1 MAQNLVFLFYNPL
14 SPEDHEKYGLKAMA
28 ALGAHCQF
36 WVLLP
41 LMGPHRSVAPGPEWV
56 LDWADLDRRFAALPP
71 KTLFVDFFGGLSAW
85 VGPMERVY
93 RRMKAY
99 GFEYVIPSLAPLPL
113 AVPGGPPGQE
123 TGALSRRLAKL
134 KGLNKKRLKDLWTS
148 RLVLLLKR
156 ATQIYPKPVRV
167 FSLANES
174 LDQYC
179 QRNQFPKEQVVPI
192 HSMDYDRF
200 LAYRS
205 SVPKAHPQ
213 KVCVFL
219 DQAFTHHPD
228 LKQILGQ
235 DPAKGA
241 EAYLEKM
248 NRLFDRIEAKT
259 GLRVVIAAHPRSQ
272 YETLGNP
279 FGGREL
285 VKGSTLEWVDRSQM
299 VVAHWSTSVGL
310 AALFGKPLLI
320 AWVAGAHPLTRTLA
334 HKLNTSLIDL
344 ERAEELDHFNL
355 EQFPYRATDYSS
367 YIRHYLKS
375 DLAPAEQSCWQIMGP
390 KLLGL

>member
-1 MAQNLVFLFYNPL
+1 MAQTLVFLFYNPL
-14 SPEDHEKYGLKAMA
+14 SPEDPEKYGLKAMESM
-28 ALGAHCQF
+28 GARCQF

-41 LMGPHRSVAPGPEWV
+41 LMSQHRPLEPGPEWV
-56 LDWADLDRRFAALPP
+56 LDWADLDHRFAALEPEA
-71 KTLFVDFFGGLSAW
+71 LFVDFFGGLSAW

-93 RRMKAY
+93 RRMKAF
-99 GFEYVIPSLAPLPL
+99 GFRYVIPNLAPLPI
-113 AVPGGPPGQE
+113 AVPLVSSGLERGRF
-123 TGALSRRLAKL
+123 SRRLAKL
-134 KGLNKKRLKDLWTS
+134 KGLNKKRFKDLWTS

-156 ATQIYPKPVRV
+156 ATQIYPKPVQV
-167 FSLANES
+167 FSLDNET

-179 QRNQFPKEQVVPI
+179 YRNQFPKELVVPI

-200 LAYRS
+200 LAYRNS
-205 SVPKAHPQ
+205 TPKAHPQ

-241 EAYLEKM
+241 EAYLKKM
-248 NRLFDRIEAKT
+248 NRLFGEIESKT
-259 GLRVVIAAHPRSQ
+259 GLKVVIAAHPRSQ
-272 YETLGNP
+272 YDKLGNP
-279 FGGREL
+279 FEEREL

-320 AWVAGAHPLTRTLA
+320 AWVAGSHPLTRTLA

-344 ERAEELDHFNL
+344 ERPEELDHFNL
-355 EQFPYRATDYSS
+355 EQFPFRATDYTS

-375 DLAPAEQSCWQIMGP
+375 EQAPAEQSCWQIMGP
-390 KLLGL
+390 QLLKL